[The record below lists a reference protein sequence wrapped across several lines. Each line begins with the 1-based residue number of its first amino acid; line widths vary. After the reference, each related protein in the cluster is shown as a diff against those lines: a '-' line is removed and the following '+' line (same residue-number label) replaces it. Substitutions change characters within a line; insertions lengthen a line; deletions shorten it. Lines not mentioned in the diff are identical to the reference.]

1 LTSFWGCGIKFPLEA
16 ESEIGYMWKPS
27 KQKVGGASSTA
38 KISMLTRLLIVAFL
52 LSAMA
57 ARFTAAQAQSP
68 APPVHL
74 AVGFGV
80 DTTTAP
86 HGEILT
92 LYRTYLTHRLDSLR
106 PNPYW
111 STAEQKKWPV
121 FDLLTPY
128 IYQGFSNFTVVHL
141 APAVGLDSTYLIRT
155 LISSVDD
162 STKEVRPLALY
173 RVYATREA
181 GSWVLANALPRLT
194 RGWNHEKVG
203 RITFV
208 FPPSRAFARTR
219 AERTAAFVDS
229 LARAFEIPPPPAI
242 DYYFTDDLSETLRAA
257 GLEFFPLGADTVGGR
272 SHALDHLVFI
282 GSSKSGEEY
291 RHELA
296 HVILWPF
303 LAPLKAAG
311 LVQEGL
317 MTWTGGSAG
326 LDFKD
331 LIPGLKRYLDAH
343 PDLTL
348 ETIMT
353 NPPLREGTLDVG
365 YDGLAVLCKMVY
377 DAGGLAAIRGLAN
390 AGFEPRLVL
399 DTAARLLNVS
409 PAELDGLWRNRIAAL
424 SR

>member
-1 LTSFWGCGIKFPLEA
+1 MNGRP
-16 ESEIGYMWKPS
+16 
-27 KQKVGGASSTA
+27 KQKFGGAASTV
-38 KISMLTRLLIVAFL
+38 KISMRNRLLIVAIL
-52 LSAMA
+52 LSALA
-57 ARFTAAQAQSP
+57 ARFTAARAQGP

-74 AVGFGV
+74 AIGFGV
-80 DTTTAP
+80 DTTTSP
-86 HGEILT
+86 HGEILA
-92 LYRTYLTHRLDSLR
+92 LYRNYLTHRLDSLR

-111 STAEQKKWPV
+111 SAAEQKKWPV
-121 FDLLTPY
+121 FDLLAPY
-128 IYQGFSNFTVVHL
+128 IYQGFSNFTIVHL
-141 APAVGLDSTYLIRT
+141 APAVGLDSTYLVRT

-162 STKEVRPLALY
+162 STNEVRPLALY

-194 RGWNHEKVG
+194 RGWNREKIG
-203 RITFV
+203 RVTFV
-208 FPPSRAFARTR
+208 FPPSHTFARAR

-229 LARAFEIPPPPAI
+229 LARAFDIPPPPTI

-257 GLEFFPLGADTVGGR
+257 GLEFFPLGSDTVGGR
-272 SHALDHLVFI
+272 SSVLNRLVFI
-282 GSSKSGEEY
+282 GSSGNGEEY

-296 HVILWPF
+296 HVILWPV

-326 LDFKD
+326 LDFKE

-365 YDGLAVLCKMVY
+365 YDGFAVLCKMVY
-377 DAGGLAAIRGLAN
+377 DAGGLAAIRRLAN
-390 AGFEPRLVL
+390 AGFEPSLVL
-399 DTAARLLNVS
+399 GTAAQLLNVL